1 MYLTLFVDHSLYRNL
16 RRSDAGQMIIIIS
29 IALLLQQTFNNN
41 IFFEPIYPGPLCFV
55 TRLFTFYFAI
65 VYLLLLAAESVN
77 LFVKVGLVFASID
90 HFPLKAS
97 LIAFSKSI
105 VKSITQ
111 LHCYNNYLS
120 YLK

>member
-29 IALLLQQTFNNN
+29 ITLLLQQTFGIN
-41 IFFEPIYPGPLCFV
+41 IFFEPIYPGPLCFL
-55 TRLFTFYFAI
+55 TRFFSFYFTF
-65 VYLLLLAAESVN
+65 VYLVLLAAESVN

-97 LIAFSKSI
+97 LIAFSELIIKSI
-105 VKSITQ
+105 IIIII
-111 LHCYNNYLS
+111 LFHI
-120 YLK
+120 